1 MQNHKTGL
9 VLSGGGAKGAYQA
22 GVIMA
27 LAEAEI
33 QIDAISGTSIGALNG
48 AILACAPS
56 FSEGAT
62 RLKGIW
68 EMLAENPPL
77 EGKEPTLL
85 RMMEAMGLQVPPSFR
100 RGAIVAKEIRDN
112 LYGALRAPNSA
123 HLVDNSPIK
132 AVLKQYISS
141 EQLKNGIPL
150 WVSVF
155 PRRSIFE
162 SVMGYSLAVLGIK
175 DNPQSDFLHIQ
186 SLTPDEQEK
195 ALLASAAIP
204 FLLEAQEINGE
215 LYCDGGLGGAN
226 EAQGNT
232 PITPLLDF
240 ACDTVIVTSL
250 TDRNAWSR
258 QKHPHAKVIAIS
270 HKYPIKRS
278 LLMPQMLDVLYFH
291 PESIYSWM
299 DQGYGDAKRC
309 MEKKNF
315 CAIES

>member
-1 MQNHKTGL
+1 MQHHKTGL

-27 LAEAEI
+27 LAEAEV

-48 AILACAPS
+48 AILSCSPS
-56 FSEGAT
+56 FKEGAS
-62 RLKGIW
+62 RLKEIW
-68 EMLAENPPL
+68 ETLAENPPL
-77 EGKEPTLL
+77 DGQEPTLL
-85 RMMEAMGLQVPPSFR
+85 RFMEAMGLQIPPSLR

-112 LYGALRAPNSA
+112 LYGAICSPNSA
-123 HLVDNSPIK
+123 HLVDNNPIK
-132 AVLKQYISS
+132 VVLKRYISP
-141 EQLKNGIPL
+141 EQLAKGIPL

-155 PRRSIFE
+155 PRRSVFE

-175 DNPQSDFLHIQ
+175 DNPQSDFLHVQ
-186 SLTPDEQEK
+186 SLAPQEQEK

-240 ACDTVIVTSL
+240 GCDTVIVTSL
-250 TDRNAWSR
+250 SDRNAWSK
-258 QKHPHAKVIAIS
+258 QKHPNAKVIGVER
-270 HKYPIKRS
+270 KYPINRS
-278 LLMPQMLDVLYFH
+278 LLMPQMLDVLSFH
-291 PESIYSWM
+291 PKSIYSWM
-299 DQGYGDAKRC
+299 DQGYGDTKRC
-309 MEKKNF
+309 MERKGH
-315 CAIES
+315 CIL